1 MLRPYFLK
9 IFIISCFSTCCAL
22 QSENKACKIKTDV
35 KRQKQGVKNMKK
47 KMKHILAM
55 LLALCLFAETPLT
68 AIPVLAEGTD
78 EVTVTDVSETVSG
91 ADTSAQTEQQTLSGN
106 QPAEVREAD
115 LLLNYLYVENM
126 YIESPAEEKIYV
138 SAGSGQ
144 EQFTKA
150 VLIMQNKETGETKE
164 VSLAEPGKDL
174 VFTLDSSTCSAGVYQ
189 ITALSYTYEEETAEG
204 TVSYAGNMDIT
215 QIPGMEDICF
225 GVDREV
231 AVENTVALE
240 DFADVQAEADTQSI
254 SAEEAAELPIV
265 RISEGADAQTT
276 GQQLA
281 QAIARAKGLAVQT
294 QAAGDLDSDQISAG
308 SVVVVLD
315 AGHDDSHAG
324 ARANGL
330 TEESMTLKVA
340 NYCKEYL
347 EANYTNVVVYMTR
360 TSGACP
366 HPGTSSTDD
375 NAARVD
381 YAHSVG
387 ADVYVSIHFNSTG
400 VGTTTATGAM
410 VFYPNSNYN
419 NDAGS
424 KGSVVASKIIE
435 QLAKLGLKNNGIK
448 IRNSEDNTTYP
459 DGSLADYYG
468 VIRRSKLYGIP
479 AVIVEHAFV
488 NNPSDAAFLS
498 SEDNLKKL
506 GVADAL
512 GIANAWNLSTEEV
525 EYDADDLFV
534 SDVDSVN
541 GSFKITLKGATPT
554 SRIASVKFKVYPT
567 SDSSES
573 YLYTAKDEGKGT
585 YTATANVANH
595 NKETGT
601 YKIIAYAYDA
611 MGKKH
616 QLRSTTTKIE
626 EQKVDPSTMKLTA
639 KLNKKQT
646 IATLSLT
653 GNQGAAKVS
662 YKVSIKEN
670 GKTTKKTYDAK
681 LQDDGSWL
689 SSVKITDFKKAGTY
703 EVVAYSKSY
712 FGTTTK
718 VATGS
723 FTVDGPSVGA
733 VTVRKINLN
742 KGTFQLRLKDVA
754 SASKVKSV
762 KVKVRNLEGKKKTRT
777 YTAKKNG
784 SYYDLS
790 VAMKNHSYALGKYRF
805 TIQVTDGNGI
815 TKDVKVVDY
824 TFEKKDPVITAKL
837 KAKETK
843 FLLTAENLGIAA
855 SIKGVR
861 FRVYNVDT
869 GSKKK
874 NYEARKDAKGAFKTT
889 VKIADFGMSGTY
901 KIQAYIKGTNGKY
914 TKVGKAQKV
923 VVSDILGGEAVS
935 REKNETSS
943 YLTVSSISANT
954 VVEKVEVKA
963 WPVEKTKAKYTYKAS
978 DRGNGKYRALIQ
990 TKNHD
995 NVKGEYRY
1003 QVIVTGKNGVSK
1015 VLLKGKMTVG
1025 DENDNTDD
1033 PYEDGKYTI
1042 TGSSTVTVSQ
1052 MVGYYQSRTSYPS
1065 FYGGS
1070 DATTIKKFCQIYLDE
1085 CKAENIRAEVA
1096 FAQAMKETNFLRFGG
1111 DVSITQYNFAG
1122 IGAVGGGA
1130 KGQSFS
1136 SVRLGIRA
1144 QIQHL
1149 KAYANYD
1156 ALNKGCVDPRFTY
1169 VSRGTAP
1176 YVEWLGIPDNP
1187 YGKGWATAQNYG
1199 SSILQMI
1206 KDMKS
1211 R

>member
-1 MLRPYFLK
+1 
-9 IFIISCFSTCCAL
+9 
-22 QSENKACKIKTDV
+22 
-35 KRQKQGVKNMKK
+35 MKK

>member
-1 MLRPYFLK
+1 
-9 IFIISCFSTCCAL
+9 
-22 QSENKACKIKTDV
+22 
-35 KRQKQGVKNMKK
+35 MKE

-91 ADTSAQTEQQTLSGN
+91 ADTSAQTEQETLSGN
-106 QPAEVREAD
+106 QPAGVKEAD

-144 EQFTKA
+144 EQFTEA
-150 VLIMQNKETGETKE
+150 VLTMQNKETGETKE
-164 VSLAEPGKDL
+164 VSLAAPGKDL
-174 VFTLDSSTCSAGVYQ
+174 VFTLDSSTYGAGVYQ

-204 TVSYAGNMDIT
+204 TVSYAGNMDIA

-225 GVDREV
+225 GIDREV
-231 AVENTVALE
+231 TVENTVALE
-240 DFADVQAEADTQSI
+240 DFTDAQVEADTQSI

-281 QAIARAKGLAVQT
+281 QAIARAKGLTVQT

-324 ARANGL
+324 TRANGL
-330 TEESMTLKVA
+330 TEESMTIKVA

-387 ADVYVSIHFNSTG
+387 ADMYVSIHFNSTG
-400 VGTTTATGAM
+400 VGATTATGAM

-424 KGSVVASKIIE
+424 KGSVAAAKIIE

-479 AVIVEHAFV
+479 AIIVEHAFV

-534 SDVDSVN
+534 SDVDGVN

-573 YLYTAKDEGKGT
+573 YVYTATDEGKGT

-611 MGKKH
+611 MGKKY

-626 EQKVDPSTMKLTA
+626 EQKADPSAMKLTA

-653 GNQGAAKVS
+653 GNQGSAKVS

-723 FTVDGPSVGA
+723 FTVDGPSAGA
-733 VTVRKINLN
+733 VSIKKINLD
-742 KGTFQLRLKDVA
+742 KGTFRMRVKNVTSA
-754 SASKVKSV
+754 SAIKSV
-762 KVKVRNLEGKKKTRT
+762 KVRVKNMDGKKKTRT
-777 YTAKKNG
+777 YTAKKSGN
-784 SYYDLS
+784 YYYIS
-790 VAMKNHSYALGKYRF
+790 VDMKNHNYELGTYRF
-805 TIQVTDGNGI
+805 IVIATDGNGI
-815 TKDVKVVDY
+815 ENTVQNVKY
-824 TFEKKDPVITAKL
+824 EFETPTPSVTAKL
-837 KAKETK
+837 RAKESK
-843 FLLTAENLGIAA
+843 IALTAKDLGIGAG
-855 SIKGVR
+855 IKGVR
-861 FRVYNVDT
+861 FRVTCT
-869 GSKKK
+869 GETTKKK
-874 NYEARKDAKGAFKTT
+874 NYAAKKNAQGVYKTEIK
-889 VKIADFGMSGTY
+889 VADFGMSGTY
-901 KIQAYIKGTNGKY
+901 KVQAYIQDTKGKY
-914 TKVGKAQKV
+914 KKIGKTQKV
-923 VVSDILGGEAVS
+923 IVSDIVGGVAVVK
-935 REKNETSS
+935 EKNETGS

-978 DRGNGKYRALIQ
+978 DRGDGKYRALIQ

-1033 PYEDGKYTI
+1033 DPYEDGKYTI

-1052 MVGYYQSRTSYPS
+1052 MASYYQSRTSYPS

-1070 DATTIKKFCQIYLDE
+1070 DAATINKFCQIYLDE

-1206 KDMKS
+1206 KDIKS

>member
-1 MLRPYFLK
+1 M
-9 IFIISCFSTCCAL
+9 
-22 QSENKACKIKTDV
+22 
-35 KRQKQGVKNMKK
+35 KN

-91 ADTSAQTEQQTLSGN
+91 ADTSAQTEQETLSGN
-106 QPAEVREAD
+106 QPASVKEAD

-126 YIESPAEEKIYV
+126 YIESPAAEKIYV

-150 VLIMQNKETGETKE
+150 VLTMQNKETGESTE
-164 VSLAEPGKDL
+164 ASLAEPGKDL
-174 VFTLDSSTCSAGVYQ
+174 VFTLDSSTCGAGIYQ
-189 ITALSYTYEEETAEG
+189 IKELSYTYKEETAEG

-225 GVDREV
+225 GIDREV

-240 DFADVQAEADTQSI
+240 DFADAQVEADTQSI

-265 RISEGADAQTT
+265 RISQSTDAQTT

-281 QAIARAKGLAVQT
+281 QAIAQAKGLTVQT
-294 QAAGDLDSDQISAG
+294 QAADDLDSDQISAG

-324 ARANGL
+324 TRANGL
-330 TEESMTLKVA
+330 TEESMTIKVA

-387 ADVYVSIHFNSTG
+387 ADMYVSIHFNSTG
-400 VGTTTATGAM
+400 VGATTATGAM

-424 KGSVVASKIIE
+424 KGSVTAAKIIE

-479 AVIVEHAFV
+479 AIIVEHAFV

-525 EYDADDLFV
+525 EYDADDLLV
-534 SDVDSVN
+534 SDVDGVN

-567 SDSSES
+567 ADSSES
-573 YLYTAKDEGKGT
+573 YLYTANDEGNGT
-585 YTATANVANH
+585 YTITANVENH

-611 MGKKH
+611 MGRKH

-626 EQKVDPSTMKLTA
+626 EQKADPSAMKLTA
-639 KLNKKQT
+639 KLNRKQT
-646 IATLSLT
+646 IATLALT
-653 GNQGAAKVS
+653 GAKGAAKVF
-662 YKVSIKEN
+662 YKVSVKEN
-670 GKTTKKTYDAK
+670 GRTTRKTYNAE

-689 SSVKITDFKKAGTY
+689 SSVKIADFKKAGTY

-742 KGTFQLRLKDVA
+742 KGTFRLRLKNVA

-762 KVKVRNLEGKKKTRT
+762 KVKVRNLEGKKKTKT

-790 VAMKNHSYALGKYRF
+790 VAMKDYGYALGKYRF
-805 TIQVTDGNGI
+805 TVQVTDGNGI
-815 TKDVKVVDY
+815 TKEFKPVNY
-824 TFEKKDPVITAKL
+824 TFEKKKTVITAKL

-843 FLLTAENLGIAA
+843 LMLTAADLGIAA
-855 SIKGVR
+855 SVKGVR
-861 FRVYNVDT
+861 FRVYHADDS
-869 GSKKK
+869 SKKK
-874 NYEARKDAKGAFKTT
+874 DYDAKRDTKGAFKAT
-889 VKIADFGMSGTY
+889 VKIADFGMSGMY
-901 KIQAYIKGTNGKY
+901 KIQAYIKRENGKY
-914 TKVGKAQKV
+914 TKVGKVQKV
-923 VVSDILGGEAVS
+923 EVSDILGGEAVS
-935 REKNETSS
+935 REKNETGS

-1025 DENDNTDD
+1025 DASDNTDD
-1033 PYEDGKYTI
+1033 PYENGKYTI

-1052 MVGYYQSRTSYPS
+1052 MVSYYKSRTFYPS

-1070 DATTIKKFCQIYLDE
+1070 DAATIKKFCQIYLDE

-1156 ALNKGCVDPRFTY
+1156 ALNNGCVDPRFTY

-1206 KDMKS
+1206 KDIKS

>member
-1 MLRPYFLK
+1 M
-9 IFIISCFSTCCAL
+9 
-22 QSENKACKIKTDV
+22 
-35 KRQKQGVKNMKK
+35 KN

-91 ADTSAQTEQQTLSGN
+91 ADISAQTKQETLSGN
-106 QPAEVREAD
+106 QPASVKEAD

-126 YIESPAEEKIYV
+126 YIESPAAEKIYV

-150 VLIMQNKETGETKE
+150 VLTMQNKETGESTE
-164 VSLAEPGKDL
+164 ASLAEPGKDL
-174 VFTLDSSTCSAGVYQ
+174 VFTLDSSICGAGIYQ
-189 ITALSYTYEEETAEG
+189 IKSLSYTYEEETAEG

-225 GVDREV
+225 GIDREV

-240 DFADVQAEADTQSI
+240 DFADAQVEADTQSI

-265 RISEGADAQTT
+265 RISQSTDAQMT

-281 QAIARAKGLAVQT
+281 QAIARAKGLTVQT
-294 QAAGDLDSDQISAG
+294 QAADDLDSDQISAG

-324 ARANGL
+324 TRANGL
-330 TEESMTLKVA
+330 TEESMTIKVA

-387 ADVYVSIHFNSTG
+387 ADMYVSIHFNSTG
-400 VGTTTATGAM
+400 VGATTATGAM

-424 KGSVVASKIIE
+424 KGSVAAAKIIE

-512 GIANAWNLSTEEV
+512 GIASAWNLSTEEV

-534 SDVDSVN
+534 SDVDGVN

-567 SDSSES
+567 ADSSES
-573 YLYTAKDEGKGT
+573 YLYTANDEGNGT
-585 YTATANVANH
+585 YTITANVENH

-626 EQKVDPSTMKLTA
+626 EQKADPSTMKLTA
-639 KLNKKQT
+639 KLNRKQT
-646 IATLSLT
+646 IATLALT
-653 GNQGAAKVS
+653 GAKGAAKVF
-662 YKVSIKEN
+662 YKVSVKEN
-670 GKTTKKTYDAK
+670 GRTTRKTYNAE

-689 SSVKITDFKKAGTY
+689 SSVKIADFKKAGTY

-712 FGTTTK
+712 FGTATK

-742 KGTFQLRLKDVA
+742 KGTFRLRLKNVA

-762 KVKVRNLEGKKKTRT
+762 KVKVRNLEGKKKTKT

-790 VAMKNHSYALGKYRF
+790 VAMKDYGYALGKYRF
-805 TIQVTDGNGI
+805 TVQVTDGNGI
-815 TKDVKVVDY
+815 TKDVKVVTY

-837 KAKETK
+837 KSKETK
-843 FLLTAENLGIAA
+843 LLLTAENLGIAA
-855 SIKGVR
+855 AVKGVG
-861 FRVYNVDT
+861 FRVYNVDA

-874 NYEARKDAKGAFKTT
+874 NYEAKRDAKGAFKAT
-889 VKIADFGMSGTY
+889 VKISDFGMSGTY
-901 KIQAYIKGTNGKY
+901 KIQAYVKGTNGKY

-923 VVSDILGGEAVS
+923 EVSDILGGEAVS
-935 REKNETSS
+935 REKNETGS

-1025 DENDNTDD
+1025 DANDNTDD
-1033 PYEDGKYTI
+1033 PYENGKYTI

-1052 MVGYYQSRTSYPS
+1052 MVSYYQSRTSYPS

-1070 DATTIKKFCQIYLDE
+1070 DAATIKKFCQIYLEE
-1085 CKAENIRAEVA
+1085 CETENIRAEVA

-1156 ALNKGCVDPRFTY
+1156 ALNNGCVDPRFTY

-1206 KDMKS
+1206 KDIKS

>member
-1 MLRPYFLK
+1 M
-9 IFIISCFSTCCAL
+9 
-22 QSENKACKIKTDV
+22 
-35 KRQKQGVKNMKK
+35 KN

-91 ADTSAQTEQQTLSGN
+91 ADTSAQTEQETLSGN
-106 QPAEVREAD
+106 QPASVKEAD

-126 YIESPAEEKIYV
+126 YIESPAAEKIYV

-150 VLIMQNKETGETKE
+150 VLTMQNKETGESTE
-164 VSLAEPGKDL
+164 ASLAEPGKDL
-174 VFTLDSSTCSAGVYQ
+174 VFTLDSSTCGAGIYQ
-189 ITALSYTYEEETAEG
+189 IKALSYTYEEETAEG
-204 TVSYAGNMDIT
+204 MVSYAGNMDIT

-225 GVDREV
+225 GIDREV

-240 DFADVQAEADTQSI
+240 DFADAQVEADTQSI

-265 RISEGADAQTT
+265 RISQSTDAQTT

-281 QAIARAKGLAVQT
+281 QAIAQAKGLTVQT
-294 QAAGDLDSDQISAG
+294 QAADDLDSDQISAG

-324 ARANGL
+324 TRANGL
-330 TEESMTLKVA
+330 TEESMTIKVA

-387 ADVYVSIHFNSTG
+387 ADMYVSIHFNSTG
-400 VGTTTATGAM
+400 VGATTATGAM

-424 KGSVVASKIIE
+424 KGSVTAAKIIE

-479 AVIVEHAFV
+479 AIIVEHAFV

-534 SDVDSVN
+534 SDVDGVN

-567 SDSSES
+567 SDSSAS
-573 YLYTAKDEGKGT
+573 YVYTATDEGKGT

-626 EQKVDPSTMKLTA
+626 EQKADPSAMKLTA

-653 GNQGAAKVS
+653 GNQGSAKVS
-662 YKVSIKEN
+662 YKVSIKES

-689 SSVKITDFKKAGTY
+689 SSVKIADFKKAGTY

-742 KGTFQLRLKDVA
+742 KGTFRLRLKNVA

-762 KVKVRNLEGKKKTRT
+762 KVKVRNLEGKKKTKT
-777 YTAKKNG
+777 YTAKKKG

-790 VAMKNHSYALGKYRF
+790 VAMKDYGYALGKYRF
-805 TIQVTDGNGI
+805 TVQVTDGNGI
-815 TKDVKVVDY
+815 TKDVKVVTY

-837 KAKETK
+837 KSKETK
-843 FLLTAENLGIAA
+843 LLLTAEN
-855 SIKGVR
+855 S
-861 FRVYNVDT
+861 
-869 GSKKK
+869 
-874 NYEARKDAKGAFKTT
+874 
-889 VKIADFGMSGTY
+889 
-901 KIQAYIKGTNGKY
+901 
-914 TKVGKAQKV
+914 
-923 VVSDILGGEAVS
+923 
-935 REKNETSS
+935 NE
-943 YLTVSSISANT
+943 
-954 VVEKVEVKA
+954 
-963 WPVEKTKAKYTYKAS
+963 
-978 DRGNGKYRALIQ
+978 
-990 TKNHD
+990 
-995 NVKGEYRY
+995 
-1003 QVIVTGKNGVSK
+1003 
-1015 VLLKGKMTVG
+1015 
-1025 DENDNTDD
+1025 
-1033 PYEDGKYTI
+1033 
-1042 TGSSTVTVSQ
+1042 
-1052 MVGYYQSRTSYPS
+1052 
-1065 FYGGS
+1065 F
-1070 DATTIKKFCQIYLDE
+1070 
-1085 CKAENIRAEVA
+1085 
-1096 FAQAMKETNFLRFGG
+1096 
-1111 DVSITQYNFAG
+1111 
-1122 IGAVGGGA
+1122 
-1130 KGQSFS
+1130 
-1136 SVRLGIRA
+1136 
-1144 QIQHL
+1144 
-1149 KAYANYD
+1149 
-1156 ALNKGCVDPRFTY
+1156 
-1169 VSRGTAP
+1169 
-1176 YVEWLGIPDNP
+1176 
-1187 YGKGWATAQNYG
+1187 
-1199 SSILQMI
+1199 
-1206 KDMKS
+1206 
-1211 R
+1211 

>member
-1 MLRPYFLK
+1 M
-9 IFIISCFSTCCAL
+9 
-22 QSENKACKIKTDV
+22 
-35 KRQKQGVKNMKK
+35 KN

-91 ADTSAQTEQQTLSGN
+91 ADTSAQTEQETLSGN
-106 QPAEVREAD
+106 QPASVKEAD

-126 YIESPAEEKIYV
+126 YIESPAAEKIYV

-150 VLIMQNKETGETKE
+150 VLTMQNKETGESTE
-164 VSLAEPGKDL
+164 ASLAEPGKDL
-174 VFTLDSSTCSAGVYQ
+174 VFTLDSSTCGAGIYQ
-189 ITALSYTYEEETAEG
+189 IKALSYTYEEETAEG
-204 TVSYAGNMDIT
+204 MVSYAGNMDIT

-225 GVDREV
+225 GIDREV

-240 DFADVQAEADTQSI
+240 DFADAQVEADTQSI

-265 RISEGADAQTT
+265 RISQSTDAQTT

-281 QAIARAKGLAVQT
+281 QAIAQAKGLTVQT
-294 QAAGDLDSDQISAG
+294 QAADDLDSDQISAG

-324 ARANGL
+324 TRANGL
-330 TEESMTLKVA
+330 TEESMTIKVA

-387 ADVYVSIHFNSTG
+387 ADMYVSIHFNSTG
-400 VGTTTATGAM
+400 VGATTATGAM

-424 KGSVVASKIIE
+424 KGSVTAAKIIE

-479 AVIVEHAFV
+479 AIIVEHAFV

-534 SDVDSVN
+534 SDVDGVN

-567 SDSSES
+567 SDSSAS
-573 YLYTAKDEGKGT
+573 YVYTATDEGKGT

-626 EQKVDPSTMKLTA
+626 EQKADPSAMKLTA

-653 GNQGAAKVS
+653 GNQGSAKVS
-662 YKVSIKEN
+662 YKVSIKES

-689 SSVKITDFKKAGTY
+689 SSVKIADFKKAGTY

-742 KGTFQLRLKDVA
+742 KGTFRLRLKNVA

-762 KVKVRNLEGKKKTRT
+762 KVKVRNLEGKKKTKT
-777 YTAKKNG
+777 YTAKKKG

-790 VAMKNHSYALGKYRF
+790 VAMKDYGYALGKYRF
-805 TIQVTDGNGI
+805 TVQVTDGNGI
-815 TKDVKVVDY
+815 TKDVKVVTY

-837 KAKETK
+837 KSKETK
-843 FLLTAENLGIAA
+843 LLLTAENLGIAA
-855 SIKGVR
+855 AVKGVS

-874 NYEARKDAKGAFKTT
+874 NYEAKKDAKGAFKAT
-889 VKIADFGMSGTY
+889 VKISDFGMSGTY
-901 KIQAYIKGTNGKY
+901 KIQAYVKGTNGKY
-914 TKVGKAQKV
+914 KKVGKAQKV
-923 VVSDILGGEAVS
+923 EVSDILGGEAVS
-935 REKNETSS
+935 REKNETGS

-1025 DENDNTDD
+1025 DANDNTDD
-1033 PYEDGKYTI
+1033 PYENGKYTI

-1052 MVGYYQSRTSYPS
+1052 MVSYYQSRTFYPS

-1070 DATTIKKFCQIYLDE
+1070 DAATIKKFCQIYLDE

-1206 KDMKS
+1206 KDIKS

>member
-1 MLRPYFLK
+1 
-9 IFIISCFSTCCAL
+9 
-22 QSENKACKIKTDV
+22 
-35 KRQKQGVKNMKK
+35 MKE

-55 LLALCLFAETPLT
+55 LLALCLFAETSLT
-68 AIPVLAEGTD
+68 AVPVLAEGTD
-78 EVTVTDVSETVSG
+78 GVTVTDVSETVSG

-106 QPAEVREAD
+106 QPAKVREAD

-126 YIESPAEEKIYV
+126 YIESPAAEKIYV

-150 VLIMQNKETGETKE
+150 VLTLQNKETGETKE

-225 GVDREV
+225 GIDREV
-231 AVENTVALE
+231 AVENMVALE
-240 DFADVQAEADTQSI
+240 DFADVQADTQSI

-265 RISEGADAQTT
+265 RISEGVDAQTT

-281 QAIARAKGLAVQT
+281 QAIAQAKGLAVQT
-294 QAAGDLDSDQISAG
+294 QVAGDLDSDQISAG

-315 AGHDDSHAG
+315 AGHDDKHAG

-330 TEESMTLKVA
+330 AEESMTIKVA

-366 HPGTSSTDD
+366 HPGTSSIND

-387 ADVYVSIHFNSTG
+387 ADMYVSIHFNSTAG
-400 VGTTTATGAM
+400 GATTVNGAA
-410 VFYPNSNYN
+410 VYYPNSNYN

-435 QLAKLGLKNNGIK
+435 QLAKLGLKNNGIL

-479 AVIVEHAFV
+479 AVIVEHAYV

-534 SDVDSVN
+534 SDVDDVN
-541 GSFKITLKGATPT
+541 GSFKITLKGATPI
-554 SRIASVKFKVYPT
+554 SRIANVKFKVYPT

-573 YLYTAKDEGKGT
+573 YLYTAKDEGNGT

-626 EQKVDPSTMKLTA
+626 EQKADPSAMKLTT

-653 GNQGAAKVS
+653 GAKGAAKVS
-662 YKVSIKEN
+662 YKVSVKAD
-670 GKTTKKTYDAK
+670 GKTTKKTYNAE

-703 EVVAYSKSY
+703 EVAAYSKSY

-723 FTVDGPSVGA
+723 FTVDGPSAGA
-733 VTVRKINLN
+733 VTVRKVNLN
-742 KGTFQLRLKDVA
+742 KGTFQLRLKNIA
-754 SASKVKSV
+754 SASKVKTV
-762 KVKVRNLEGKKKTRT
+762 KVKVRNLEGKRKTKT

-784 SYYDLS
+784 NYYDLS
-790 VAMKNHSYALGKYRF
+790 VAMKDYGYALGKYRF
-805 TIQVTDGNGI
+805 TVQVTDGNCI
-815 TKDVKVVDY
+815 TKDFKAVNY
-824 TFEKKDPVITAKL
+824 TFEKKTPVITAKL
-837 KAKETK
+837 KSKETK
-843 FLLTAENLGIAA
+843 LMLTAEDLGIAA

-861 FRVYNVDT
+861 FRVYNT
-869 GSKKK
+869 EEGSKKK
-874 NYEARKDAKGAFKTT
+874 NYEAKKDARGVFKAT

-901 KIQAYIKGTNGKY
+901 KVQAYIKGENGKY
-914 TKVGKAQKV
+914 TKVGKVQKV
-923 VVSDILGGEAVS
+923 KVSDITGGQAVS
-935 REKNETSS
+935 REKNETSG
-943 YLTVSSISANT
+943 YLTISSISANT

-963 WPVEKTKAKYTYKAS
+963 WPVEKTKAKYTYKAAS
-978 DRGNGKYRALIQ
+978 RGNGKYRALIQ
-990 TKNHD
+990 TKNHG
-995 NVKGEYRY
+995 NVKGDYRY
-1003 QVIVTGKNGVSK
+1003 QVIVTGKNGISK
-1015 VLLKGKMTVG
+1015 VLLKGKMTIG
-1025 DENDNTDD
+1025 DESDNTDD
-1033 PYEDGKYTI
+1033 DPYENGKYTI
-1042 TGSSTVTVSQ
+1042 TGSSTVTVAQ

-1085 CKAENIRAEVA
+1085 CEAENIRAEVA

-1111 DVSITQYNFAG
+1111 DVSITQYSFAG

-1136 SVRLGIRA
+1136 TVRQGIRA
-1144 QIQHL
+1144 QVQHL

-1156 ALNKGCVDPRFTY
+1156 ALNRSCVDPRFSY

-1199 SSILQMI
+1199 SSILRMI
-1206 KDMKS
+1206 NDIKS

>member
-1 MLRPYFLK
+1 M
-9 IFIISCFSTCCAL
+9 
-22 QSENKACKIKTDV
+22 
-35 KRQKQGVKNMKK
+35 KN

-91 ADTSAQTEQQTLSGN
+91 ADTSAQTEQETLSGN
-106 QPAEVREAD
+106 QPASVKEAD

-126 YIESPAEEKIYV
+126 YIESPAAEKIYV

-150 VLIMQNKETGETKE
+150 VLTMQNKETGESTE
-164 VSLAEPGKDL
+164 ASLAEPGKDL
-174 VFTLDSSTCSAGVYQ
+174 VFTLDSSTCGAGIYQ
-189 ITALSYTYEEETAEG
+189 IKSLSYTYEEKTAEG

-225 GVDREV
+225 GIDREV

-240 DFADVQAEADTQSI
+240 DFADAQVEADTQSI

-265 RISEGADAQTT
+265 RISQSTDAQTT

-281 QAIARAKGLAVQT
+281 QAIARAKGLTVQT
-294 QAAGDLDSDQISAG
+294 QAADDLDSDQISAG

-324 ARANGL
+324 TRANGL
-330 TEESMTLKVA
+330 TEESMTIKVA

-387 ADVYVSIHFNSTG
+387 ADMYVSIHFNSTG
-400 VGTTTATGAM
+400 VGATTATGAM

-424 KGSVVASKIIE
+424 KGSVAAAKIIE

-479 AVIVEHAFV
+479 AIIVEHAFV

-534 SDVDSVN
+534 SDVDGVN

-567 SDSSES
+567 SDSSAS
-573 YLYTAKDEGKGT
+573 YVYTATDEGKGT

-626 EQKVDPSTMKLTA
+626 EQKADPSAMKLTA

-653 GNQGAAKVS
+653 GNQGSAKVS
-662 YKVSIKEN
+662 YKVSIKES

-689 SSVKITDFKKAGTY
+689 SSVKIADFKKAGTY

-742 KGTFQLRLKDVA
+742 KGTFRLRLKNVA

-762 KVKVRNLEGKKKTRT
+762 KVKVRNLEGKKKTKT
-777 YTAKKNG
+777 YTAKKKG

-790 VAMKNHSYALGKYRF
+790 VAMKDYGYALGKYRF
-805 TIQVTDGNGI
+805 TVQVTDGNGI
-815 TKDVKVVDY
+815 TKDVKVVTY

-837 KAKETK
+837 KSKETK
-843 FLLTAENLGIAA
+843 LLLTAENLGIASA
-855 SIKGVR
+855 VKGVR
-861 FRVYNVDT
+861 FRVYNVDA

-874 NYEARKDAKGAFKTT
+874 NYEAKRDAKGAFKAT
-889 VKIADFGMSGTY
+889 VKISDFGMSGTY
-901 KIQAYIKGTNGKY
+901 KIQAYVKGTNGKY

-923 VVSDILGGEAVS
+923 EVSDILGGEAVS
-935 REKNETSS
+935 REKNETGS

-1025 DENDNTDD
+1025 DANDNTDD
-1033 PYEDGKYTI
+1033 PYENGKYTI

-1052 MVGYYQSRTSYPS
+1052 MVSYYQSRTSYPS

-1070 DATTIKKFCQIYLDE
+1070 DAATIKKFCQIYLEE
-1085 CKAENIRAEVA
+1085 CETENIRAEVA

-1156 ALNKGCVDPRFTY
+1156 ALNNGCVDPRFTY

-1206 KDMKS
+1206 KDIKS